1 MMGAT
6 ARFERHHTGWL
17 TGEEL
22 EQFASRQPATENHRT
37 PHVSAMRMENVLG
50 DIQTDCGNL

>member
-6 ARFERHHTGWL
+6 ARLERYYAYRL
-17 TGEEL
+17 TCEEL
-22 EQFASRQPATENHRT
+22 EQFASRQLAAENHRA
-37 PHVSAMRMENVLG
+37 PLVSAMRMENVLR

>member
-6 ARFERHHTGWL
+6 ARLERYYAYRL
-17 TGEEL
+17 TCEEL
-22 EQFASRQPATENHRT
+22 EQLCSRQLAAENHRT
-37 PHVSAMRMENVLG
+37 PLVSAMRMENVLG